1 MSRIIFEP
9 DVPVTPTDL
18 ARTDVACFVGL
29 VRRRVRVPPQPLPKP
44 KVDWLREH
52 GWIDGP
58 IARDVSS
65 LFDVPMPIENFAA
78 FQSLYDDGHSPA
90 STGTDYLALAV
101 QSFFAQGG
109 KRCYVVRMGDPI
121 GAETGRDA
129 IVKQLLAS
137 ESSEQ
142 DQRSWHGIA
151 HLWGLPDASF
161 LLLPDLPLL
170 HAPSVAVAPGVTEDV
185 SRGPEQFV
193 RCVPPAEETKDTR
206 VYSLPA
212 PRFDLNA
219 YDAWG
224 GTLKTIVGRLSTGVL
239 REVQFVAALP
249 MPLDTES
256 LPSALAKVFPET
268 RADGGISASSAFV
281 QLAYPWLRTTRSQ
294 IVLEGLEAPDG
305 TLAGMLA
312 RNALVR
318 GTFTSATKIPPVD
331 LVDLVPD
338 LPTEETQVPEQ
349 KPTWTGEETARPL
362 VVRVSLFGFTPAGI
376 RLLSDVTTFP
386 GESYRPA
393 PVNRLVSV
401 ISRAARH
408 FGETHVFE
416 SNGPRLWGALERT
429 IRNLLTKLWS
439 LGAFE
444 GATPA
449 EAFNVRCSRD
459 TMTQNDIDLGRI
471 IGVVSFQAAASIE
484 LITVTLTVQ
493 AGAATDAEI
502 AAQMVGPI

>member
-1 MSRIIFEP
+1 MSRIVFEP

-29 VRRRVRVPPQPLPKP
+29 VRRRVRVPAQPLPKP
-44 KVDWLREH
+44 KIDWLREH

-58 IARDVSS
+58 MARNVSS
-65 LFDVPMPIENFAA
+65 LLDVPMPIENFAA

-90 STGTDYLALAV
+90 ATGTDYLALAV

-109 KRCYVVRMGDPI
+109 KRCYVVRMGDPV
-121 GAETGRDA
+121 GAETARDA
-129 IVKQLLAS
+129 TVKQLLAGG
-137 ESSEQ
+137 SSEQ

-161 LLLPDLPLL
+161 LVLPDLPLL
-170 HAPSVAVAPGVTEDV
+170 HAPAVVVAPGVTEEV

-193 RCVPPAEETKDTR
+193 RCVPAAEETKDKR
-206 VYSLPA
+206 VYPLPA
-212 PRFDLNA
+212 PRFDQIA
-219 YDAWG
+219 YEAWG
-224 GTLKTIVGRLSTGVL
+224 GTLKAIVSRLSTGTL
-239 REVQFVAALP
+239 REVQLVAALP
-249 MPLDTES
+249 MPLDAES
-256 LPSALAKVFPET
+256 LPSALAKVFPESK
-268 RADGGISASSAFV
+268 ADGGISASSAFV

-338 LPTEETQVPEQ
+338 LPTDETQVPAQ

-393 PVNRLVSV
+393 PVSRLVSV

-416 SNGPRLWGALERT
+416 DNGPRLWGALERT

-449 EAFNVRCSRD
+449 QAFDVRCSRD

-471 IGVVSFQAAASIE
+471 IAVISFQAAASIE